1 MRTGSFL
8 VALLVASAVGGAQS
22 APKVGLPT
30 LIDRHLQRS
39 WEEAGVAA
47 AEPASD
53 AEFLRRLSLDVL
65 GTIPTAEEALA
76 FIHDARADKRARKID
91 QILARP
97 EYAHHWA
104 EVWEDILVGY
114 DNQIRQQSKR
124 ALYTW
129 LRDECFAQNLPYDQ
143 MAARLLTARGV
154 NQESGE
160 VNFLLR
166 QGTKGGG
173 AINIASKVSK
183 TFLATQIQCAQCHDH
198 PFDKYTQDDFYGMVA
213 FFAQVSNRK
222 VDAKDQKDQRIEL
235 FDNPKAE
242 TSYGEG
248 KARKTA
254 KPCWLDGTP
263 ADPSKSRREEFV
275 RLLERPDNLQF
286 ARALVNRYWAHF
298 FGRGIVHPIE
308 DFSGRFK
315 PSHPEMLDELSR
327 EFVSW
332 GYDLKWLVWKIA
344 GSRAYQLSSRM
355 PPRKAPPE
363 KLFAVAQ
370 TRPLT
375 PEQMVS
381 AMTRA
386 LNAEEAP
393 VALSTPKA
401 PDPKAVTPKV
411 VDPKAVDPK
420 TVDPKVAEM
429 MKAAN
434 SKDQL
439 LQQLRKYFGDEEN
452 IDIGTFNGTIQQA
465 LLLMNGGTVNQAI
478 VGKSGRLGVILAS
491 KQSPGDRLDLMF
503 LSALSRLPSSRE
515 RTAYLPHLTN
525 TQKREPY
532 EDVYWTLLNSSE
544 FLFNH

>member
-1 MRTGSFL
+1 MRTASFL
-8 VALLVASAVGGAQS
+8 VAVFLFAAAGGAQNVPFKG
-22 APKVGLPT
+22 APT
-30 LIDRHLQRS
+30 LIDRHLQKS
-39 WEEAGVAA
+39 WEDAGVA
-47 AEPASD
+47 PATVSTD

-65 GTIPTAEEALA
+65 GTIPAADEALA
-76 FIHDARADKRARKID
+76 FIQDARADKRVRKID
-91 QILARP
+91 EILARP
-97 EYAHHWA
+97 EYAQHWA
-104 EVWEDILVGY
+104 EVWESVLVGY
-114 DNQIRQQSKR
+114 DNQNRQQSKR
-124 ALYTW
+124 ALYGW
-129 LRDECFAQNLPYDQ
+129 LKDEIFAKNVPYDQ
-143 MAARLLTARGV
+143 MVSWLLTAKGV
-154 NQESGE
+154 NQESGA

-166 QGTKGGG
+166 QGTKGAG

-183 TFLATQIQCAQCHDH
+183 TFLCTQIQCAQCHDH

-213 FFAQVSNRK
+213 FFAQVSSRK
-222 VDAKDQKDQRIEL
+222 VDAKDQKDQRFEL

-248 KARKTA
+248 KAKKTA
-254 KPCWLDGTP
+254 KPCWLDGTA

-275 RLLERPDNLQF
+275 RLLQRPDNLQF
-286 ARALVNRYWAHF
+286 ARAVVNRYWAHF

-344 GSRAYQLSSRM
+344 GSRAYQLTSRM
-355 PPRKAPPE
+355 PPKKMPAERY
-363 KLFAVAQ
+363 FAVAQ

-375 PEQMVS
+375 PEQMVA
-381 AMTRA
+381 AMGRA
-386 LNAEEAP
+386 LNADEAP
-393 VALSTPKA
+393 PAA
-401 PDPKAVTPKV
+401 GA
-411 VDPKAVDPK
+411 
-420 TVDPKVAEM
+420 DPKVLE
-429 MKAAN
+429 KATN

-439 LQQLRKYFGDEEN
+439 LQQFRKVFGDEEN

-478 VGKSGRLGVILAS
+478 VGKSGRLGSILAS
-491 KQSPGDRLDLMF
+491 KPSPGDRLDLMF
-503 LSALSRLPSSRE
+503 LSALTRLPSDRE
-515 RTAYLPHLTN
+515 RATYLPYLAA